1 MVLPFG
7 LGSDGHHNP
16 DSSSS
21 TTTSA
26 KGKGTAGGGGDSN
39 SGSGGNTS
47 RTVSYAPTAPPF
59 FMRAHTNVS
68 TGVPIIPCPHIDFIV
83 VNGDDRYM
91 IRCERKAVLE
101 NSVELAKV
109 IHAGPNSGRKGD
121 NHFQISNVDKHDFE
135 LVIRFLETKFV
146 KYRDHLHILKILEL
160 ADRYNCPDLIIH
172 CIRELDLQLCSAT
185 VIDVFRALW
194 FYQGITTSNP
204 HQFGSVIT
212 TQELA
217 SKKSKR
223 KAHQLAVANSST
235 SGNSNTNPSTTTS
248 NIPAP
253 NPKPFTT
260 EDYGVALLNNALQLI
275 DMHAELI
282 LSKPEMTELRFEEL
296 EMIAKRDALQ
306 LSSELTLFTCLADWS
321 IAECKRKKLDATAE
335 NRCRVLG
342 PLCLTPR
349 YCLMTAS
356 EFRKACD
363 RVELLNPIET
373 SLVGDAIEGKKL
385 KNLTPEQSQLLEKF
399 RTPRPEF
406 AKMPINLSDRS
417 NPKNYPKKMRR
428 AEKGSSEEGCWENFG
443 LNCLAVFACIFD

>member
-7 LGSDGHHNP
+7 LSSDGQHNP
-16 DSSSS
+16 ESSGSV
-21 TTTSA
+21 
-26 KGKGTAGGGGDSN
+26 
-39 SGSGGNTS
+39 SGSGVDTITSS
-47 RTVSYAPTAPPF
+47 RTVSYTPTAPAY

-68 TGVPIIPCPHIDFIV
+68 TGIPIIPSPYIDFIV
-83 VNGDDRYM
+83 VNGDDRSM

-101 NSVELAKV
+101 NSVELAKL

-172 CIRELDLQLCSAT
+172 CIRELDLQLSSAT
-185 VIDVFRALW
+185 VVDVFRSLW
-194 FYQGITTSNP
+194 FYQGMTSNNQ
-204 HQFGSVIT
+204 HQLGAVIT
-212 TQELA
+212 TQDTAA
-217 SKKSKR
+217 SKKIKR
-223 KAHQLAVANSST
+223 KALQAAANANANT
-235 SGNSNTNPSTTTS
+235 TNSNTNLNSS

-253 NPKPFTT
+253 NPNPFTA

-282 LSKPEMTELRFEEL
+282 LTKPEMTELRFEEL

-306 LSSELTLFTCLADWS
+306 LSTELTLFTCLADWS
-321 IAECKRKKLDATAE
+321 VAECKRKKLDATSE
-335 NRCRVLG
+335 NRRRVLG

-349 YCLMTAS
+349 YCLMSAS

-363 RVELLNPIET
+363 RVELLNPLET
-373 SLVGDAIEGKKL
+373 SLVSDCIEGKKL
-385 KNLTPEQSQLLEKF
+385 KNLTPEQSQLMEKF

-406 AKMPINLSDRS
+406 AKMPIHLSDRS

-428 AEKGSSEEGCWENFG
+428 AEKGSSEESCWENFG

>member
-16 DSSSS
+16 DNSTDGKNKAGSSNSG
-21 TTTSA
+21 A
-26 KGKGTAGGGGDSN
+26 GGDSSSNAAANN
-39 SGSGGNTS
+39 SN
-47 RTVSYAPTAPPF
+47 RTVAYAPTAPPY

-68 TGVPIIPCPHIDFIV
+68 TGVPIIPCPYIDFII

-101 NSVELAKV
+101 NSVELAKL

-172 CIRELDLQLCSAT
+172 CIRELDLQLSSAT

-194 FYQGITTSNP
+194 FYQGVTPSNP
-204 HQFGSVIT
+204 HQIGSVIT

-223 KAHQLAVANSST
+223 KAHQQAVMNST
-235 SGNSNTNPSTTTS
+235 SANPNTVPSTNS
-248 NIPAP
+248 AQIPAP
-253 NPKPFTT
+253 NPNPFTT
-260 EDYGVALLNNALQLI
+260 EDYGVALLHNALQLI

-282 LSKPEMTELRFEEL
+282 LSKPEMSELRFEEL
-296 EMIAKRDALQ
+296 EMIAKREALQ

-321 IAECKRKKLDATAE
+321 IAECNRKKMDATAE
-335 NRCRVLG
+335 NRRRVLG

-349 YCLMTAS
+349 YCLMTSA
-356 EFRKACD
+356 EFRRACD
-363 RVELLNPIET
+363 RVELLNPVET
-373 SLVGDAIEGKKL
+373 SLVSDAIEGKKL

-399 RTPRPEF
+399 RTNRPEF
-406 AKMPINLSDRS
+406 AKMPIHLSDRS

-428 AEKGSSEEGCWENFG
+428 AEKGATEEGCWENFG